1 MYTGKCMY
9 MYVDGCVLL
18 MQKSI
23 IVYMYSYLHV

>member
-1 MYTGKCMY
+1 MYTGKY